1 MSIWHAFCAAV
12 TLALTGLA
20 APLAALELELP
31 SSATLTL
38 ERASPVDSFDL
49 PVAPFDGASVPAR
62 SMEGRV
68 LRRSW
73 RISSP
78 GLTPLQVIT
87 PLRAQLQAQGFDL
100 AFECDAPTCGGFDF
114 RFNIEVLPGP
124 NMYVNISQYRY
135 LTAFSAESDGP
146 RQAVGI
152 LVSTTAS
159 SSYVQVVSIDEN
171 TDLSVIVP
179 RERPAEREPILAERN
194 LDQSVQMLRQ
204 DGRYVLPG
212 LAFAIGTSDLGPG
225 PFPALKELSEFLSTT
240 EGIRIALVGH
250 TDTTGALATNISLSR
265 ARAQSVR
272 ARLIE
277 VYGVAPDKVDA
288 EGMGYLA
295 PIATNLTDEG
305 RRQNRR
311 VEVVLLNTQ

>member
-1 MSIWHAFCAAV
+1 MSIGRAV
-12 TLALTGLA
+12 RVVGTLALMGSA
-20 APLAALELELP
+20 PPLAALDLEMP
-31 SSATLTL
+31 AGARLTA
-38 ERASPVDSFDL
+38 ERASPLDSYDL
-49 PVAPFDGASVPAR
+49 PIAPFDGVSVPAR

-87 PLRAQLQAQGFDL
+87 PLRSQLQAQGFDL
-100 AFECDAPTCGGFDF
+100 EFECDAPTCGGFDF

-135 LTAFSAESDGP
+135 LTAFSAQADGP
-146 RQAVGI
+146 GQAVGV

-159 SSYVQVVSIDEN
+159 SSYVQVVSVDED
-171 TDLSVIVP
+171 TDISALVP
-179 RERPAEREPILAERN
+179 QERPAARDIIPTVQD
-194 LDQSVQMLRQ
+194 LDQTVEQLRQ
-204 DGRYVLPG
+204 DGHYVLPG
-212 LAFAIGTSDLGPG
+212 LEFSVGTSHLGPG
-225 PFPALKELSEFLSTT
+225 PFPALKELSDFLLSAEDT
-240 EGIRIALVGH
+240 RIALVGH
-250 TDTTGALATNISLSR
+250 TDTIGALATNISLSR

-277 VYGVAPDKVDA
+277 DYGVTPDQIDA

-295 PIATNLTDEG
+295 PIASNLTEEG

-311 VEVVLLNTQ
+311 VEVVLLNSQ